1 MPPFP
6 RRGFGATLKKD
17 VPKKFARLFFCTR
30 KLLNNF
36 FNINV
41 IILGFGTV
49 NRSILRMFESKYEML
64 TLEKKI
70 SGTFFPK
77 YVISQILG
85 QSRAFFGHKFFV

>member
-6 RRGFGATLKKD
+6 RQGFGATLKKH
-17 VPKKFARLFFCTR
+17 VPKKLARLFFCTR

-49 NRSILRMFESKYEML
+49 NRSILSMFESKYEML
-64 TLEKKI
+64 TPEFFF

-77 YVISQILG
+77 YRISPNLG